1 MQITQEIR
9 KKSKSKVQ
17 GKNTMNNFIG
27 LSSYMKWAVS
37 TKNKEQQE
45 VIVVKSQNNLYLGEI
60 GLQVHVKNK
69 NSNIGQLKIKYK
81 R

>member
-9 KKSKSKVQ
+9 KKSKSKIQ

-37 TKNKEQQE
+37 TKNMNYYNWLNQK
-45 VIVVKSQNNLYLGEI
+45 
-60 GLQVHVKNK
+60 
-69 NSNIGQLKIKYK
+69 
-81 R
+81 